1 MAFPRDRTA
10 LKCFVFGVSIFEV
23 VQTML
28 VASDAWNTLG
38 RGWGQPAMLNRVH
51 LSCVDVPFMS
61 SISEF
66 YSLTLSSYIL

>member
-1 MAFPRDRTA
+1 MAFPRDKTA
-10 LKCFVFGVSIFEV
+10 LKCLVFGIFVFEV

-38 RGWGQPAMLNRVH
+38 RGWGREKSLSDVH

-66 YSLTLSSYIL
+66 RSFAS